1 MHSSLTSQDNI
12 HFSTSAVCVHVL
24 LRGEHD
30 VYLVTSGNTHEGGM
44 LFNQEFV
51 DDLFKQ
57 FFNHFV
63 LAYLANCINIST
75 QLRR

>member
-12 HFSTSAVCVHVL
+12 HFSASVACVCVL

-30 VYLVTSGNTHEGGM
+30 VYLVTGGNTHEEGI
-44 LFNQEFV
+44 LFKRGFV

-63 LAYLANCINIST
+63 LVYLANCINIST
-75 QLRR
+75 LLQK

>member
-12 HFSTSAVCVHVL
+12 HFSTSAACLCV

-30 VYLVTSGNTHEGGM
+30 VYLVTSGNTHEGGI
-44 LFNQEFV
+44 LLKQEFV

-63 LAYLANCINIST
+63 LVYLANCINIST
-75 QLRR
+75 QLQK